1 MNKYKKGTDAATS
14 MPGTEPKGSTSENM
28 NQLNSN
34 TASNLCLLLISAFL
48 ILAWIGT
55 VTGNEAITLIGLG
68 LGASGGLIQ
77 ARLNLKEDR

>member
-1 MNKYKKGTDAATS
+1 MKRNKKGTDVGAS
-14 MPGTEPKGSTSENM
+14 MPTQKSTVSENL

-77 ARLNLKEDR
+77 ARLNLKEDK

>member
-1 MNKYKKGTDAATS
+1 MNKYKKGIDAATP
-14 MPGTEPKGSTSENM
+14 MPMTKPKGMSENM

-55 VTGNEAITLIGLG
+55 VTGNETITLIGLG

>member
-1 MNKYKKGTDAATS
+1 
-14 MPGTEPKGSTSENM
+14 MPIGKRGYSLPENL
-28 NQLNSN
+28 NQFNSN
-34 TASNLCLLLISAFL
+34 TATNLCLLLISAFL

-55 VTGNEAITLIGLG
+55 VSGNESITLIGLG